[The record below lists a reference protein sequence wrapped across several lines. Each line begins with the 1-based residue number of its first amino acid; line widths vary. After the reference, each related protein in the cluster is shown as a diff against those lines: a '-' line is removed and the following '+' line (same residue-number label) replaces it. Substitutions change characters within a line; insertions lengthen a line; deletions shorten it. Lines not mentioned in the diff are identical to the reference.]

1 MTRPWKTLASVST
14 REGALELRQRA
25 DDDFLIL
32 IAGRVLMTSKA
43 RRSEEVLATLGC
55 AAVAARPAPR
65 VLIGGLGMGYT
76 LRAALDAL
84 PAGARVTMVELTAE
98 VEAWCRGPLAP
109 LTNAAVADSR
119 VKIVIADVARVIA
132 EAKPGGF
139 DAILLD
145 LYEGAYPAQQRRED
159 PHFGPTALARTRSA
173 LASGGVVG
181 VWAEDPDPAFPGR
194 LGAAGF
200 EVTTHRAG
208 RGGRRHV
215 VYLGRR
221 G

>member
-1 MTRPWKTLASVST
+1 MARPWKTCATVPT
-14 REGALELRQRA
+14 RDGPLELRQRA

-55 AAVAARPAPR
+55 AALTDRRAPR
-65 VLIGGLGMGYT
+65 VMIGGLGMGYT

-84 PAGARVTMVELTAE
+84 PATATVTVVELTAE

-109 LTNAAVADSR
+109 LTSSAVSDPR
-119 VKIVIADVARVIA
+119 VKVVIDDVARTIA
-132 EAKPGGF
+132 AARPGAY

-145 LYEGAYPAQQRRED
+145 LYEGAYPSNQRQPD
-159 PHFGPTALARTRSA
+159 PHFGHAALVRTRAA
-173 LASGGVVG
+173 LGPGGVVG
-181 VWAEDPDPAFPGR
+181 VWAEEPDPVFPGR
-194 LGAAGF
+194 LEAAGF
-200 EVTTHRAG
+200 AVKTHRAG

-221 G
+221 S